1 MREENWK
8 RGNGEADG
16 VKRRALKEKGLVVVC
31 FFPEC
36 NVSPRGQDVYVNRLS
51 TPPVL
56 LTSVLFF
63 FFFFIHHDSFCHHIK

>member
-1 MREENWK
+1 MRDENRK
-8 RGNGEADG
+8 RGNGEVDV
-16 VKRRALKEKGLVVVC
+16 VKKESIKRKETGVVC

-63 FFFFIHHDSFCHHIK
+63 YPS